1 MDSKQQQLIKF
12 IQGEKFFQIPV
23 YQRNYDWEKKHV
35 ERLLED
41 IGKLIDGRKIHFL
54 GVITYIEE
62 KIESSAVSKLMVI
75 DGQQRITTAMLFLK
89 ALQDVS
95 TELGNKR
102 LSQRILNNYL
112 TNQYEEKNNQMKLQ
126 LLAYDQK
133 NYESLFDDKNGL
145 DMHSRIVQNYLI
157 CKDQILRW
165 IKNRKKTTQEIFD
178 SFSNLN
184 IIHLALKQGEDD
196 PQLIFESI
204 NSTGLDLSPA
214 DLIRNFLL
222 MDIMPRE
229 EQFRLFSEYWLPMSD
244 KNLHRDN
251 EIINEFF
258 THFLMYKTES
268 TTVKQER
275 LYDIF
280 KDVYQGTNHE
290 EILQELK
297 KFSHYFEAFIWDS
310 NEYSDSV
317 RESLNAL
324 SCLKQTTCYPFLL
337 HVFDDFANNVIDEQ
351 TFEKVL
357 HLVVSYYVI
366 SMVCGLASMG
376 RRKLFIKL
384 YAQCF
389 AVESN
394 KEKYFESI
402 KKFLCKTD
410 IKDQLSSNEEFF
422 KSLQEIKLWKNK
434 PKPLC
439 KFLLEDIAGI
449 TGNNTRLKP
458 IMILPEEFNES
469 WNINLPADDKIFLE
483 DHETYRY
490 TIGNLALAEFS
501 SDNFFQTKA
510 ILRNTDAR
518 ELNDSV
524 IDKSYWGTNE
534 IMERSHDLSQII
546 LDHYGVN
553 RRFDLEIT
561 FDKNEKIIPI
571 TLENRDEANGKALR
585 GYVLDGV
592 SFEKKDWQ
600 LMFKDIINR
609 LAGKYPDVKK
619 PVIDV
624 SNLSEPEI
632 ILQLHKIFHDDYH
645 IPFESI
651 TIYTA
656 EKIGGRK

>member
-434 PKPLC
+434 PLC

-490 TIGNLALAEFS
+490 TIGNLALAEFN

-585 GYVLDGV
+585 GYVFDGV

>member
-434 PKPLC
+434 PLC

-546 LDHYGVN
+546 LEHYGVN
-553 RRFDLEIT
+553 RGFDLEIT

-585 GYVLDGV
+585 GYVFDGV

>member
-310 NEYSDSV
+310 NEYSDSL

-434 PKPLC
+434 PLC

-449 TGNNTRLKP
+449 TGTNTRLKP

-585 GYVLDGV
+585 GYVFDGV

-619 PVIDV
+619 PVVDV
-624 SNLSEPEI
+624 SNLTEPEI

>member
-434 PKPLC
+434 PLC

-534 IMERSHDLSQII
+534 IMERSHDLSQIL

>member
-434 PKPLC
+434 PLC

-449 TGNNTRLKP
+449 TGTNTRLKP

-585 GYVLDGV
+585 GYVFDGV